1 MTTALDFLYNGE
13 MNVNID
19 KNKIYVP
26 PLKIQGIKTKLIPV
40 ISENIKL
47 NKDTVWIEPFMGSG
61 VVGFNIAPKKAIFCD
76 TNPYIIQ
83 FYNDLKNEIVSS
95 EIIRKYLE
103 IASVKL
109 QNGGTDY
116 YYEVRNR
123 FNKEH
128 SSLDFL
134 FLNRS
139 CFNGLM
145 RFNSKGDF
153 NVPFCHKPN
162 RFSKA
167 YITKIVH
174 QVEHIEKQIKDKDW
188 TFVCQSFEDTISAAL
203 NIENAFIYCDPPYIG
218 RNVDYFGGW
227 TEEDE
232 KRLKDVLLLSKKNF
246 MISTWDYNEYRKN
259 EYISTLWKDCNKINI
274 PHFYHVGA
282 KEKNRVA
289 MMEALLMNYKIC

>member
-1 MTTALDFLYNGE
+1 MCMTTALDFLYNGE

-103 IASVKL
+103 IASTKL
-109 QNGGTDY
+109 QNGGIDY

-282 KEKNRVA
+282 KEK
-289 MMEALLMNYKIC
+289 K